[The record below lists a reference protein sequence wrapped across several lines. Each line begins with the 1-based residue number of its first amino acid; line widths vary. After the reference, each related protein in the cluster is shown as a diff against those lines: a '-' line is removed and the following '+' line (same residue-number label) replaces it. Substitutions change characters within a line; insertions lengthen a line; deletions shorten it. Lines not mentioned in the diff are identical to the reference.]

1 MLSGVLRIVKIVTLI
16 VFFILL
22 WSCSG
27 KRKTANGVKLKNLN
41 WKVLVDS
48 MRNNELDYEW
58 IRSKASASVVFAREK
73 NTVKSN
79 FRIRRDSASWI
90 NLSKG
95 IQIMTAVAS
104 NDSIKVLKKIGDK
117 EYYIDDFKTVNRF
130 LNTTVDYSLLED
142 FFAGNAIGFDY
153 DSSKYKSAID
163 EGLYV
168 LSSDKIKKMDKLLK
182 KGANKNRELLYSCW
196 INPTNFKCQRV
207 RVDLLK
213 DTTALIV
220 EYADWKA
227 IEQGGEFPYHSSI
240 VLETPRDTIEL
251 LLKYSKVTINQPQ
264 SMPFKLT
271 DSYAPMI
278 FE

>member
-1 MLSGVLRIVKIVTLI
+1 M
-16 VFFILL
+16 L
-22 WSCSG
+22 WSCGG
-27 KRKTANGVKLKNLN
+27 KKRTVDGMKLKNLN

-48 MRNNELDYEW
+48 MRNNEFDYSW
-58 IRSKASASVVFAREK
+58 IRSKASASVVFKNDK
-73 NTVKSN
+73 NTVKAN

-95 IQIMTAVAS
+95 VQIMTAIAS
-104 NDSIKVLKKIGDK
+104 NDSIKVLKKIGKK
-117 EYYIDDFKTVNRF
+117 EYYIDDFKTVNKF

-153 DSSKYKSAID
+153 DSTKYKSGID
-163 EGLYV
+163 DGLYI

-182 KGANKNRELLYSCW
+182 KGANRNREFLYRCW
-196 INPTNFKCQRV
+196 VNPVNYRCQKV
-207 RVDLLK
+207 RVDVLR

-220 EYADWKA
+220 EYSDWET
-227 IEQGGEFPYHSSI
+227 IDQGGQFPYHTSI
-240 VLETPRDTIEL
+240 VLETPRDTISL
-251 LLKYSKVTINQPQ
+251 ALKYSKVTINDPQ

-271 DSYAPMI
+271 KSYEPMV